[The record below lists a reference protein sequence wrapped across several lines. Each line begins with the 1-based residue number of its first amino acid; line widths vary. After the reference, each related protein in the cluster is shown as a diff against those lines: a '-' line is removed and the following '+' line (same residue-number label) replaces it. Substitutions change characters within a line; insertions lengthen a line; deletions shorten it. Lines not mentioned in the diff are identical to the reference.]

1 MNEEDELKILQE
13 LKQFLYWFDYS
24 YDPIGCSS
32 ERSKDW
38 IDYLDGS
45 IEVLLEKLSS

>member
-1 MNEEDELKILQE
+1 MNEEDELKILEE
-13 LKQFLYWFDYS
+13 LYQFLFWFDYR
-24 YDPIGCSS
+24 YDPIGGSG

-45 IEVLLEKLSS
+45 IEVLKEKLSS